1 MWRFVVATLEMKRFQ
16 DDAHCKKDVFH
27 REKKIINDDDDDNDV
42 DDDVNY
48 EEITAPLI
56 HSYIKNQWTFKNYL
70 GQYLLGD
77 SSY

>member
-27 REKKIINDDDDDNDV
+27 REKKIINDNDDDNDV

-48 EEITAPLI
+48 EEKLP
-56 HSYIKNQWTFKNYL
+56 H
-70 GQYLLGD
+70 
-77 SSY
+77 